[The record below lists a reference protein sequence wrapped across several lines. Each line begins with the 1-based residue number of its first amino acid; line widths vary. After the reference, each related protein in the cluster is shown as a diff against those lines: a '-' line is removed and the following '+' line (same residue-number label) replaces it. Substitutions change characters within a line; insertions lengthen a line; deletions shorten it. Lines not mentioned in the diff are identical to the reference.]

1 MNVSFV
7 SDENF
12 FLRNMFPFISGTYV
26 LTQYL
31 IYSSKLT
38 ILVGINLHFP
48 NDYNSQFNFICRIL
62 ISIHFY
68 DNVNVPWRI
77 AMNICNILAYLL
89 TRHHISISWHSWHL
103 YRRAQHGTG
112 SICWV
117 GTMTYRSSIANRR
130 YGDCIHVDVVGI
142 KVFGSDRANVGACL
156 LWELRL
162 RLNNYGS

>member
-31 IYSSKLT
+31 IYSSKLI
-38 ILVGINLHFP
+38 ILVGINLRFP

-89 TRHHISISWHSWHL
+89 TRHHILFLGIPDICTVVYSMVLVVFVGLGRWNIVVVVSP
-103 YRRAQHGTG
+103 TG
-112 SICWV
+112 DMVIVWTLMWWV
-117 GTMTYRSSIANRR
+117 
-130 YGDCIHVDVVGI
+130 
-142 KVFGSDRANVGACL
+142 
-156 LWELRL
+156 
-162 RLNNYGS
+162 